1 MTDAGTAALRIFLV
15 RHAHSGWALPGMR
28 DFDRPLDDRGRE
40 EAGRL
45 ARIIVVNGFQPRLIL
60 CSPAARCLGTLA
72 ILAPHLTGAPVI
84 EHAADLYSGASTAYL
99 DAIATHERE
108 ARGAVML
115 IGHNPML
122 DETARILLSDD
133 TGSQSQAQAQAL
145 SAGFPTAGLLVVDAP
160 EGADG
165 AIGGRG
171 RFVGLL
177 SPSDA

>member
-1 MTDAGTAALRIFLV
+1 MMTAADAPDLRIFLV

-28 DFDRPLDDRGRE
+28 DFDRPLDQKGAE

-45 ARIIVVNGFQPRLIL
+45 ARIIATNGFQPGLII

-72 ILAPHLTGAPVI
+72 ILAPHLTAAPVI
-84 EHAADLYSGASTAYL
+84 EHESDLYSGSSAAYL
-99 DAIATHERE
+99 DVIAARERDAGGAI
-108 ARGAVML
+108 ML

-122 DETARILLSDD
+122 EETAQVLLADD
-133 TGSQSQAQAQAL
+133 PGLETGRL

-160 EGADG
+160 GGAKSAVD
-165 AIGGRG
+165 GRG

>member
-1 MTDAGTAALRIFLV
+1 MTDAATAALRIFLV

-28 DFDRPLDDRGRE
+28 DFDRPLDDKGRE

-45 ARIIVVNGFQPRLIL
+45 ARIMVVNGYQPRLII

-72 ILAPHLTGAPVI
+72 VLAPHLTAAPVI
-84 EHAADLYSGASTAYL
+84 EHVADFYSGSSAAYL
-99 DAIATHERE
+99 DAIVARERD
-108 ARGAVML
+108 ARGAIML

-122 DETARILLSDD
+122 EETAQVLLADD
-133 TGSQSQAQAQAL
+133 AGPGGRAL
-145 SAGFPTAGLLVVDAP
+145 SAGFPTAGLFVVDAP
-160 EGADG
+160 EGAAA
-165 AIGGRG
+165 AIGGGG

>member
-1 MTDAGTAALRIFLV
+1 M

-28 DFDRPLDDRGRE
+28 DFDRPLDERGRE

-45 ARIIVVNGFQPRLIL
+45 ARIIAVNGFQPRLII

-72 ILAPHLTGAPVI
+72 ILAPSLTAAPVI
-84 EHAADLYSGASTAYL
+84 EHAADLYSGSSAAYL
-99 DAIATHERE
+99 DAISGRARD
-108 ARGAVML
+108 ARGAIML

-122 DETARILLSDD
+122 EETAQLLVAGDAPSR
-133 TGSQSQAQAQAL
+133 AQAL
-145 SAGFPTAGLLVVDAP
+145 SAGFPTAGLFIVDAP
-160 EGADG
+160 EGAAA
-165 AIGGRG
+165 AIGGHG